1 MTVGRPTAYQPE
13 FAKNAYA
20 ACVGGATNA
29 SLAAQLGVS
38 RSTIDS
44 WIAKRPDFS
53 DAVKAGRAAADH
65 DVVSA
70 LYARAVGRPHTATR
84 VFLHDGKP
92 VTVEY
97 TVEPPPDVRACIF
110 WLRNRRPAEWRE
122 DRPRKPKGGL
132 GPAPGVPEGWYLPVP
147 DDVDALFASAAEPAA
162 AETSS

>member
-1 MTVGRPTAYQPE
+1 MTVGRPTAYLPE
-13 FAKNAYA
+13 FAQTAHD
-20 ACVGGATNA
+20 ACIRGATNA

-53 DAVKAGRAAADH
+53 SAVKTGRAIADNG
-65 DVVSA
+65 VVSA
-70 LYARAVGRPHTATR
+70 LYARAVGRTYTATK
-84 VFLHDGKP
+84 VLLHDGQP
-92 VTVEY
+92 ITVEY

-147 DDVDALFASAAEPAA
+147 DGFDAPR
-162 AETSS
+162 